1 MLCSPSQEPA
11 VIDITFFI
19 WSPPGVRADVRET
32 DRFQLGGPQETQG
45 QGSQEDSL
53 GLGRGD
59 NCTAIKQAIF
69 ILAAC

>member
-1 MLCSPSQEPA
+1 M
-11 VIDITFFI
+11 
-19 WSPPGVRADVRET
+19 RADVRET

-59 NCTAIKQAIF
+59 NCTAFKQAIF
-69 ILAAC
+69 NIIHPGCVLLFNRPGVAGAVL